1 MAEFQPGVPWKGIQS
16 SGDPDSDPYMT
27 PGSVLGSPGPP
38 SLNDSDHQ
46 LLRDNIGPNPSLNTS
61 LPSPGA
67 WPYSASDS
75 PLSNAHSTGICFG
88 LLNFDIVFTSFCVY
102 ISESPSY

>member
-1 MAEFQPGVPWKGIQS
+1 
-16 SGDPDSDPYMT
+16 MT

-46 LLRDNIGPNPSLNTS
+46 LLRDNIGMCVGCVRSSVAMVTPSRRLQDALLSAGPNPSHNTS

-67 WPYSASDS
+67 WSYSASDS
-75 PLSNAHSTGICFG
+75 PLSNAHSTGMFERNN
-88 LLNFDIVFTSFCVY
+88 L
-102 ISESPSY
+102 